1 MREFF
6 NPDCRACRIGRIVGV
21 TIGGLAVLL
30 LIAAFVLTH

>member
-6 NPDCRACRIGRIVGV
+6 NPDCRACRIGRIIGV

-30 LIAAFVLTH
+30 VIVAFVLTH